1 MTAARKRATILL
13 AVMTDD
19 DTSPVSVETA
29 DVVVVGAGLFGT
41 SIAFQLASRGAG
53 SVVLLERDTVGA
65 GDSGLSFSMVR
76 RHYSNEAPARLAMRG
91 VELIKGWQEA
101 VGAGDAGYVGT
112 GYLLTCD
119 AERLG
124 RLAEN
129 VERLTTWGVDTRVV
143 GPDEIAELEP
153 LLSLDGIAGA
163 AYEPDGG
170 YADAEKMALGW
181 FAAGVRHGVRPLL
194 GQAATAIRL
203 EAGRVTGVETDAGF
217 LSTGTVVNA
226 AGGWGPELART
237 AGLELP
243 VSLRRVQVARVRQ
256 PLDRPQARRTF
267 SDMAT
272 NLVLRPDRAG
282 TALVVAY
289 QPEELL
295 DSRDDCRRVI
305 DEDYEAAVRAA
316 LRARVPSYAEAD
328 WLGGFAGAYDYT
340 PDWNPILG
348 WAPGV
353 EGLYLALGWSGHG
366 FKLAPSVGE
375 VAAAHVLGE
384 SPAIDV
390 ESLAP
395 GRFEQGNLLTL
406 AYGPGARA

>member
-1 MTAARKRATILL
+1 ME
-13 AVMTDD
+13 DD
-19 DTSPVSVETA
+19 DTSRVSVETA

-53 SVVLLERDTVGA
+53 SVVLLERETVGA

-91 VELIKGWQEA
+91 VELIKRWPDE

-119 AERLG
+119 AERLD
-124 RLAEN
+124 RLTEN
-129 VERLTTWGVDTRVV
+129 VERLVGWGVDTRVV

-153 LLSLDGIAGA
+153 LLSLEGIAGA

-170 YADAEKMALGW
+170 YADAKEMAQGW
-181 FAAGVRHGVRPLL
+181 FAAGVRLGVEPQL
-194 GQAATAIRL
+194 GRAATAIRV

-217 LSTGTVVNA
+217 LSAGTVVNA

-237 AGLELP
+237 AGVELP

-256 PLDRPQARRTF
+256 PLDRPQARVTF

-272 NLVLRPDRAG
+272 NLVLRPDG
-282 TALVVAY
+282 GGVALVVAY

-295 DSRDDCRRVI
+295 GSRDECRRAV
-305 DEDYEAAVRAA
+305 DEDYEATVRAA
-316 LRARVPSYAEAD
+316 LRARVPAYADAN

-348 WAPGV
+348 WAAEV

-384 SPAIDV
+384 SPGIDV
-390 ESLAP
+390 ESLAA
-395 GRFEQGNLLTL
+395 GRFEQGNLLVL

>member
-1 MTAARKRATILL
+1 M
-13 AVMTDD
+13 
-19 DTSPVSVETA
+19 SVETA

-53 SVVLLERDTVGA
+53 SVVLLERDSVGA

-91 VELIKGWQEA
+91 IELIKRWSDE
-101 VGAGDAGYVGT
+101 VGAGNAGYVAT

-124 RLAEN
+124 RLVEN
-129 VERLTTWGVDTRVV
+129 VARLVAWGVDTRVV
-143 GPDEIAELEP
+143 SPEEIAELEP

-163 AYEPDGG
+163 AFEPDGG
-170 YADAEKMALGW
+170 YANAEAMAEGW
-181 FAAGVRHGVRPLL
+181 FAAGVRLGVEPAL
-194 GQAATAIRL
+194 GRAAARIRV
-203 EAGRVTGVETDAGF
+203 EDGRATGVETDEGF
-217 LSTGTVVNA
+217 ISAGTVVNA

-237 AGLELP
+237 AGVELP
-243 VSLRRVQVARVRQ
+243 VTLRRVQVARVRQ
-256 PLDRPQARRTF
+256 PPERPQARRTF

-272 NLVLRPDRAG
+272 NLVLRPDGAG
-282 TALVVAY
+282 NALVVAY

-295 DSRDDCRRVI
+295 ESRDECRRAV
-305 DEDYEAAVRAA
+305 DQGYEGAVRAA
-316 LRARVPSYAEAD
+316 LEARVPAYADAE

-375 VAAAHVLGE
+375 VVAAHVLGE
-384 SPAIDV
+384 HPGIDV

-395 GRFEQGNLLTL
+395 ARFEQGKLLTL

>member
-1 MTAARKRATILL
+1 M
-13 AVMTDD
+13 
-19 DTSPVSVETA
+19 
-29 DVVVVGAGLFGT
+29 VVVGAGLFGT

-53 SVVLLERDTVGA
+53 SIALLEREAVGA

-76 RHYSNEAPARLAMRG
+76 RHYSNEAPARLAIRG
-91 VELIKGWQEA
+91 TKLIKEWPDA
-101 VGAGDAGYVGT
+101 VGAGDAGYVAT
-112 GYLLTCD
+112 GYLLICD
-119 AERLG
+119 AERLE

-129 VERLTTWGVDTRVV
+129 VERLVAWGVDTRVV
-143 GPDEIAELEP
+143 EPAEIAELEP

-170 YADAEKMALGW
+170 YADARQMALGW
-181 FAAGVRHGVRPLL
+181 FRAGLRIGVRPLL
-194 GQAATAIRL
+194 GRTATAIRV
-203 EAGRVTGVETDAGF
+203 ETGRVTGVETDAGF
-217 LSTGTVVNA
+217 VSAETVVNA
-226 AGGWGPELART
+226 AGGWGAELACT
-237 AGLELP
+237 AGVELP
-243 VSLRRVQVARVRQ
+243 IALRRVQVARVRQ
-256 PLDRPQARRTF
+256 PPEKAHARRTF

-272 NLVLRPDRAG
+272 NLVLRPDG
-282 TALVVAY
+282 EGEALVVAY
-289 QPEELL
+289 QPEERL
-295 DSRDDCRRVI
+295 DSRDECNRNV
-305 DEDYEAAVRAA
+305 DEDYEAVVRAA
-316 LRARVPSYAEAD
+316 LKTRVPSYAEAE

-375 VAAAHVLGE
+375 VAAAHVVGE
-384 SPAIDV
+384 VPEIDV

-395 GRFEQGNLLTL
+395 ARFQQGKLLTL

>member
-1 MTAARKRATILL
+1 MTN
-13 AVMTDD
+13 D

-53 SVVLLERDTVGA
+53 SIVLLERDTVGA

-91 VELIKGWQEA
+91 VELIKRWPEA
-101 VGAGDAGYVGT
+101 VGAGDAGYVAT

-119 AERLG
+119 IERLG

-129 VERLTTWGVDTRVV
+129 VERLVAWGVDTRVV
-143 GPDEIAELEP
+143 EPAEIAELEP

-170 YADAEKMALGW
+170 YADAQKMALGW
-181 FAAGVRHGVRPLL
+181 FAAGVRLGVRPHL
-194 GQAATAIRL
+194 GRAATAIRID
-203 EAGRVTGVETDAGF
+203 AGRVTGVETETGF
-217 LSTGTVVNA
+217 LSAGTVVNA

-237 AGLELP
+237 AGVEMP
-243 VSLRRVQVARVRQ
+243 VSLRRVQVGRVRQ
-256 PLDRPQARRTF
+256 PPDRPQVRRTF

-295 DSRDDCRRVI
+295 ASRDECRHVV

-316 LRARVPSYAEAD
+316 LRVRVPSYADTE

-384 SPAIDV
+384 SHAIDV

-395 GRFEQGNLLTL
+395 GRFAHGNLLAL